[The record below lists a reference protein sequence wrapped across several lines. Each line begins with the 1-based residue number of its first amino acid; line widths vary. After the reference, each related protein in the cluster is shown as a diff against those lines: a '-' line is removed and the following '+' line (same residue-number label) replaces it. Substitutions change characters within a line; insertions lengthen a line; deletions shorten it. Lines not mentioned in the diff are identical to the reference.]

1 MNVLNLQDVIFRRHG
16 FAYFLQI
23 MNNNGFSTKKF
34 LMPHWHTIGRN
45 TNQIINLG
53 DDPFSAPFEGIA
65 VIILFFRQQFKN
77 IYPVCICIFTG
88 VLKQCRN
95 TVLHFFLIRC
105 LIDV

>member
-1 MNVLNLQDVIFRRHG
+1 MNVLNLQDIIFRRHG

-23 MNNNGFSTKKF
+23 MNNYGFSTKKF
-34 LMPHWHTIGRN
+34 LMPHRHTIDRN
-45 TNQIINLG
+45 TNQIVNLW

-65 VIILFFRQQFKN
+65 VIILLFRHQFKN
-77 IYPVCICIFTG
+77 IYSVCICIFTG

-95 TVLHFFLIRC
+95 TVLHFFLIRR